1 MLALSP
7 AVRSA
12 ERSDLMLDLSFDKIR
27 REVESAENFRDIHLS
42 SLRTM
47 VEKYHGPG
55 FRDDRNDPYTDDPE
69 NFGHEYVSLVLPRII
84 HDTPKFRVRCAD
96 AMLDITVG
104 RRMQIAINRWARITK
119 LRRTLERIATDM
131 LFTYGVAL
139 TVSEPREES
148 RPIDGKEPYLPRVY
162 RISPERFFMDPA
174 ATSIEDARFMGHC
187 YAIDKSDLI
196 AKAEMDDTW
205 DLDAIMEIAP
215 NTDMDEVR
223 DDRGRDVQDRS
234 EMAVYEIWVP
244 EANADATE
252 LIDDALG
259 TGMVNGTIYTFVKG
273 RSKSSKW
280 EGYIRK
286 PIPYFGPRNGPYTV
300 FGVYTVPDDPYPL
313 SPLMAIQSQMEDLN
327 AHLSS
332 VRSSAAA
339 YKRLIMV
346 DSRNHKLAQD
356 IKDRPHD
363 YIVLSE
369 SLDKDK
375 VVNLEVG
382 GITQQQVQ
390 YSQIAQDRLDRV
402 SGIHDAMRGNIQGA
416 ATATEVAVAE
426 SSATMRMAHL
436 KRQFQEAVDDIG
448 RAVCWYLWHDDR
460 VVIPLGR
467 EAVQMFLETNPV
479 FSGGVRM
486 PGWEDLEV
494 AVDAYSMER
503 VSEALV
509 QKRAMELLQITTS
522 VAQGMVSMPFI
533 KWREIL
539 SVVGDALNVPH
550 LADLIDQ
557 NAIAQM
563 QSAMQQPAA
572 GQMPQP
578 QSQRTNAMGE
588 PSAIPAESIAG
599 ISAAARRA

>member
-1 MLALSP
+1 MLN
-7 AVRSA
+7 V
-12 ERSDLMLDLSFDKIR
+12 SFDSIR
-27 REVESAENFRDIHLS
+27 REVESAERFRDIHIS

-47 VEKYHGPG
+47 VEKYHGPAY
-55 FRDDRNDPYTDDPE
+55 RDDRTDPAIDDPE

-96 AMLDITVG
+96 AMLDLAVG
-104 RRMQIAINRWARITK
+104 RRMQVAVNRWARITK
-119 LRRTLERIATDM
+119 IRRTLERVATDM
-131 LFTYGVAL
+131 LFSYGVCM
-139 TVSEPREES
+139 TVSEPRQEV
-148 RPIDGKEPYLPRVY
+148 RAIDGKEPYLPRVY
-162 RISPERFFMDPA
+162 RIAPDRFFIDPA

-187 YAIDKSDLI
+187 YAVDKQDLEI
-196 AKAEMDDTW
+196 RAETDPTW
-205 DLDAIMEIAP
+205 DLEAIMQIP
-215 NTDMDEVR
+215 SGTDMNEVR
-223 DDRGRDVQDRS
+223 DDSGRDIEDRK
-234 EMAVYEIWVP
+234 EFAVYEVWVP
-244 EANADATE
+244 E
-252 LIDDALG
+252 IDQALAETIDEVFG
-259 TGMVNGTIYTFVKG
+259 PGMVNGTIYTFVKG

-280 EGYIRK
+280 DGYIRK
-286 PIPYFGPRNGPYTV
+286 PIPYFGPRQGPYTV

-313 SPLMAIQSQMEDLN
+313 SPLMAVQSQTNDLN
-327 AHLSS
+327 EHLAS

-346 DSRNHKLAQD
+346 DARNHKLAQD

-363 YIVLSE
+363 YVLLSE
-369 SLDKDK
+369 NLDRER

-382 GITQQQVQ
+382 GITAQQVQ

-402 SGIHDAMRGNIQGA
+402 SGIHDAMRGNITGS

-436 KRQFQEAVDDIG
+436 KRQFQESVDDIG
-448 RAVCWYLWHDDR
+448 RSVCWYMWHDDR
-460 VVIPLGR
+460 VVIPLGK
-467 EAVQMFLETNPV
+467 EGVQMFLDANPV
-479 FSGGVRM
+479 FTGGVRA

-522 VAQGMVSMPFI
+522 VAQGMVAMPFV

-557 NAIAQM
+557 QAIQQM
-563 QSAMQQPAA
+563 QQAAAQGPAA
-572 GQMPQP
+572 MPQ
-578 QSQRTNAMGE
+578 QVQLRTNAMGE
-588 PSAIPAESIAG
+588 PSPIPASSMAG
-599 ISAAARRA
+599 IAAAANRA

>member
-1 MLALSP
+1 
-7 AVRSA
+7 
-12 ERSDLMLDLSFDKIR
+12 MLDLSFDSIR
-27 REVESAENFRDIHLS
+27 REVESAERFRDTHLA

-47 VEKYHGPG
+47 VEKYHGPA
-55 FRDDRNDPYTDDPE
+55 FRDDRADPYIDDPE

-84 HDTPKFRVRCAD
+84 HDTPKFRVKLGEP
-96 AMLDITVG
+96 MLDLMVG
-104 RRMQIAINRWARITK
+104 RRLQIAINRWSRITK
-119 LRRTLERIATDM
+119 LRRTLERVATDM

-139 TVSEPREES
+139 TVSEPRPEV
-148 RPIDGKEPYLPRVY
+148 RKTDGKEPYLPRVY

-174 ATSIEDARFMGHC
+174 ATHIEDARFMGHC
-187 YAIDKSDLI
+187 YAMDKNDLI
-196 AKAEMDDTW
+196 ERAENDKTYDLEAILSIPSGT
-205 DLDAIMEIAP
+205 DLDEI
-215 NTDMDEVR
+215 R
-223 DDRGRDVQDRS
+223 DDNGRDIEDRK
-234 EMAVYEIWVP
+234 ELAVYEVWVP
-244 EANADATE
+244 ESDQSVAEEIDE
-252 LIDDALG
+252 LLG
-259 TGMVNGTIYTFVKG
+259 PGMVNGTIYTFVKG

-280 EGYIRK
+280 DGYIRK

-313 SPLMAIQSQMEDLN
+313 SPLMAIQSQVEDLN
-327 AHLSS
+327 AHLTS

-339 YKRLIMV
+339 YKRLVMV
-346 DSRNHKLAQD
+346 DARNSKLAQD

-363 YIVLSE
+363 YIILSE

-390 YSQIAQDRLDRV
+390 YSQMAQDRLDRV
-402 SGIHDAMRGNIQGA
+402 SGIHDAMRGNIQGS

-436 KRQFQEAVDDIG
+436 KRQFQESVDDLA
-448 RAVCWYLWHDDR
+448 RSVLWYMWHDDR
-460 VVIPLGR
+460 VAFPLGR
-467 EAVQMFLETNPV
+467 EGAEALLEADPKFT
-479 FSGGVRM
+479 GGVRM

-522 VAQGMVSMPFI
+522 VAQGMMAMPFI

-539 SVVGDALNVPH
+539 SVVGDALNMPH
-550 LADLIDQ
+550 LADMIDQ
-557 NAIAQM
+557 NAMMQMAQ
-563 QSAMQQPAA
+563 QQQAAQAGAMP
-572 GQMPQP
+572 GPSGGP
-578 QSQRTNAMGE
+578 PLNEMGE
-588 PSAIPAESIAG
+588 PNPIPASSRAG
-599 ISAAARRA
+599 LQGAANRAM

>member
-1 MLALSP
+1 
-7 AVRSA
+7 
-12 ERSDLMLDLSFDKIR
+12 MLDLSFDSIR
-27 REVESAENFRDIHLS
+27 REVESAERFRDTHLS

-47 VEKYHGPG
+47 VEKYHGPA
-55 FRDDRNDPYTDDPE
+55 FRDDRADPYIDDPE

-84 HDTPKFRVRCAD
+84 HDTPKFRVKLGEP
-96 AMLDITVG
+96 MLDLMIG
-104 RRMQIAINRWARITK
+104 RRLQIAINRWSRITK
-119 LRRTLERIATDM
+119 LRRTLERVATDM

-139 TVSEPREES
+139 TVSEPRPEV
-148 RPIDGKEPYLPRVY
+148 RKTDGKEPYLPRVY

-174 ATSIEDARFMGHC
+174 ATHIEDARFMGHC
-187 YAIDKSDLI
+187 YAMDKNDLV
-196 AKAEMDDTW
+196 ARAENDKTYDLEAILSIPSGT
-205 DLDAIMEIAP
+205 DLDEI
-215 NTDMDEVR
+215 R
-223 DDRGRDVQDRS
+223 DDNGRDIEDRK
-234 EMAVYEIWVP
+234 ELAVYEVWVP
-244 EANADATE
+244 ESDESAAEEIDE
-252 LIDDALG
+252 LLG
-259 TGMVNGTIYTFVKG
+259 PGMVNGTIYTFVKG

-280 EGYIRK
+280 DGYIRK

-313 SPLMAIQSQMEDLN
+313 SPLMAIQSQVEDLN
-327 AHLSS
+327 AHLTS

-339 YKRLIMV
+339 YKRLVMV
-346 DSRNHKLAQD
+346 DARNAKLAQD

-363 YIVLSE
+363 YIILSE

-390 YSQIAQDRLDRV
+390 YSQMAQDRLDRV
-402 SGIHDAMRGNIQGA
+402 SGIHDAMRGNIQGS

-436 KRQFQEAVDDIG
+436 KRQFQESVDDLA
-448 RAVCWYLWHDDR
+448 RSVLWYMWHDDR
-460 VVIPLGR
+460 VAFPLGR
-467 EAVQMFLETNPV
+467 EGAEALLEADPKFT
-479 FSGGVRM
+479 GGVRM

-522 VAQGMVSMPFI
+522 VAQGMMAMPFI

-539 SVVGDALNVPH
+539 SVVGDALNMPH
-550 LADLIDQ
+550 LADMIDQ
-557 NAIAQM
+557 KAMMQMAQ
-563 QSAMQQPAA
+563 QQQAAQAGAMP
-572 GQMPQP
+572 GPSGGP
-578 QSQRTNAMGE
+578 PLNEMGE
-588 PSAIPAESIAG
+588 PNPIPASSRAG
-599 ISAAARRA
+599 LQGAANRAM